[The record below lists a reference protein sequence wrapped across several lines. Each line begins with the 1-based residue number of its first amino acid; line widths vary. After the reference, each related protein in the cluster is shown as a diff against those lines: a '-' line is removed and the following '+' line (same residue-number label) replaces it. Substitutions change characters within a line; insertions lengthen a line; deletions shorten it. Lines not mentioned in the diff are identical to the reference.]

1 MNIFIGVAN
10 KVNAIT
16 VKLSLDGPVN
26 LALGLSSFA
35 KRDLMINADFAY
47 AFDERKG
54 MWVWV
59 KCRYDSLIKYEY
71 FSERDIQEVIA
82 YHTGCKVSKLRQV
95 LPFNNASDPKELV
108 NDFKRIQQA
117 KYDERF

>member
-1 MNIFIGVAN
+1 MNIFIGVSN
-10 KVNAIT
+10 DVNAIT

-26 LALGLSSFA
+26 LALGLSSCA

-54 MWVWV
+54 MWVWI

-82 YHTGCKVSKLRQV
+82 YHSGCKVSKLRQV
-95 LPFNNASDPKELV
+95 TPLTADTNVEQLV
-108 NDFKRIQQA
+108 LDFKRIQQE

>member
-1 MNIFIGVAN
+1 MNIFVGVAN
-10 KVNAIT
+10 DVNAIT

-26 LALGLSSFA
+26 LALGLSSCA

-54 MWVWV
+54 MWVWI

-82 YHTGCKVSKLRQV
+82 YHSGCKVSKLRQV
-95 LPFNNASDPKELV
+95 TPLTADTNVEQLV
-108 NDFKRIQQA
+108 LDFKQICQA